1 MFTLVISERHCVD
14 IIQRKR
20 GTALHRQIFLVLK
33 ERLAAHRYEQ
43 GLPTEEALTREF
55 SVSRATV
62 RSALADLETAG
73 LIRRV
78 HGKGSFPVTQG
89 HVHVQLSATTYLE
102 RLKQT
107 STETRIHML
116 DFSFGVP
123 PNHVQQNLLL
133 GPEERALHVIRT
145 RNKGRV
151 PVMLLDAY
159 VPERFSEGMTK
170 HDLQETPLYEAL
182 ISRGLAFGHVVQE
195 ISACIADP
203 ARAQALKVD
212 VGIALI
218 QLNRTIF
225 DEQRVPIQYLEMFL
239 VPERTK
245 VFQQLPVDEDHGFEG
260 GTLVH
265 M

>member
-1 MFTLVISERHCVD
+1 MFTLVTTEQHYVD

-33 ERLAAHRYEQ
+33 ERLSAHRYDQ
-43 GLPTEEALTREF
+43 GLPTEEALTLEF

-62 RSALADLETAG
+62 RSALADLESAG

-89 HVHVQLSATTYLE
+89 PVHVPLSSTTYLE

-107 STETRIHML
+107 STETRIHMVE
-116 DFSFGVP
+116 FSFDVP
-123 PNHVQQNLLL
+123 PNHVQQNLLI
-133 GPEERALHVIRT
+133 GSDERALHVVRT

-159 VPERFSEGMTK
+159 VPERFSEGLTRY
-170 HDLQETPLYEAL
+170 DLLETPLYQVL

-225 DEQRVPIQYLEMFL
+225 DEKRVPIQYLEMFL

-245 VFQQLPVDEDHGFEG
+245 VFQQLPVVDDHGFEG